1 MKQEDKQYEK
11 WLTEVKSNQPILEK
25 SGGTDRYHPQQNIRD
40 LTGKETEKVSH
51 RSMGIRHCRLIIT
64 PAIHQ

>member
-11 WLTEVKSNQPILEK
+11 WLTEVKSNQPILENPEEL
-25 SGGTDRYHPQQNIRD
+25 TYHPQQNIRD

>member
-1 MKQEDKQYEK
+1 MK
-11 WLTEVKSNQPILEK
+11 NQKYPADIGK
-25 SGGTDRYHPQQNIRD
+25 SGETDRYHPQQNIRD

>member
-11 WLTEVKSNQPILEK
+11 WLTEVKSNQPILEN
-25 SGGTDRYHPQQNIRD
+25 PEE
-40 LTGKETEKVSH
+40 LTATILNRISVSH

>member
-11 WLTEVKSNQPILEK
+11 WLTEVKSNQPILENPEELTATILNRI
-25 SGGTDRYHPQQNIRD
+25 SD

>member
-11 WLTEVKSNQPILEK
+11 WLTEVKSNQPILEN
-25 SGGTDRYHPQQNIRD
+25 PEE
-40 LTGKETEKVSH
+40 LTATILNGKETEKVSH